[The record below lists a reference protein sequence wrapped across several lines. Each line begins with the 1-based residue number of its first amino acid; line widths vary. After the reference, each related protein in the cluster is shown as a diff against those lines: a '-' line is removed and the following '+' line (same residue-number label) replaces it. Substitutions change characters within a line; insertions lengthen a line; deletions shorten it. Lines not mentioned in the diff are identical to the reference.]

1 MEPHNLP
8 AIVDDHRAALPCTT
22 FLRGDEDVAGGGLSA
37 RLCGHLDGGRFE
49 VRA

>member
-8 AIVDDHRAALPCTT
+8 AIVEDHRAALPRTT
-22 FLRGDEDVAGGGLSA
+22 LLWGDEDIAGGYVIA
-37 RLCGHLDGGRFE
+37 RLFGHLDGGWVE